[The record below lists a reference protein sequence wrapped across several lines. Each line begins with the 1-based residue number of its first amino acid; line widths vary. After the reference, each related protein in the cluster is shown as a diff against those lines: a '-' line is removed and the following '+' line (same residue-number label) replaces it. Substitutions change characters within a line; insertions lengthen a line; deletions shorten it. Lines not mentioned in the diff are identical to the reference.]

1 MQHSKYN
8 SILFISSIILVVS
21 VFTLTPSIFAQ
32 QEKAPSID
40 TVKAVVVQPAPIKL
54 PAPALKSNFSLEQAL
69 AERRSTRKFSEA
81 PLSIQEISQLL
92 WSAQGVT
99 DPKTGHRTA
108 PSAMATYPLE
118 LYVAIANVKDLPAG
132 LYHYLPKEHQIQL
145 VKEGDIRSELSVQPV
160 VKSAAAVFLFTA
172 VYERTNRRGGDR
184 GAMFVHYEVGHA
196 AENLCLQATALH
208 LGIVTVGGF
217 DPAQVKKSIPLP
229 EKEDAMYVL
238 PVGKP

>member
-1 MQHSKYN
+1 MQKTKLV
-8 SILFISSIILVVS
+8 ILSLISVAAVLA
-21 VFTLTPSIFAQ
+21 LPSFSFAQ
-32 QEKAPSID
+32 QEKAVSMD
-40 TVKAVVVQPAPIKL
+40 TAKVTSPQPAPIKL

-69 AERRSTRKFSEA
+69 AERRSTRKFSDA
-81 PLSIQEISQLL
+81 PLSLQEISQLL
-92 WSAQGVT
+92 WSAQGIT

-118 LYVAIANVKDLPAG
+118 LYVAAVNVKDLPAG
-132 LYHYLPKEHQIQL
+132 LYHYLPKEHALEL
-145 VKEGDIRSELSVQPV
+145 VKPGDIRAELSVQPV
-160 VKSAAAVFLFTA
+160 VKSAPVVFLFSA
-172 VYERTNRRGGDR
+172 VHERTNRRGGDR
-184 GAMFVHYEVGHA
+184 AAAFVHYEVGHA

-229 EKEDAMYVL
+229 EKEEAMYVL

>member
-1 MQHSKYN
+1 MQKSKLVIL
-8 SILFISSIILVVS
+8 SILSVISILTLPS
-21 VFTLTPSIFAQ
+21 FTFAL
-32 QEKAPSID
+32 QEKAASID
-40 TVKAVVVQPAPIKL
+40 TAKTVIAQPTPIKL

-69 AERRSTRKFSEA
+69 AERRSTRTFSDTA
-81 PLSIQEISQLL
+81 LTIPEISQLL
-92 WSAQGVT
+92 WAAQGIT

-118 LYVAIANVKDLPAG
+118 LYVTAVNVKDLPAG
-132 LYHYLPKEHQIQL
+132 LYHYLPKEHAIVL
-145 VKEGDIRSELSVQPV
+145 VKSGDVRAELSVQPV
-160 VKSAAAVFLFTA
+160 VKSAPAVFLFSA
-172 VYERTNRRGGDR
+172 VYERTNRRGGTM

-217 DPAQVKKSIPLP
+217 DPMQVKKSIPLP
-229 EKEDAMYVL
+229 EKEEAMYVL